1 MIFPVKDGTLGEPM
15 LFPSVEG
22 EDFAPYLGQSELA
35 AAMQALATGHGTG
48 CGTQS
53 FPNAKGLYMAI
64 RSAEGVFAVV
74 CFAVNGKP
82 ERESYSKSL
91 TVAILDECGIMLE
104 NERYKLAKR
113 EMEEKARAQELRAN
127 LLRSI
132 SHDLRTPLTGI
143 SGSASLLL
151 TGKMSEDKRTELL
164 KAIRDDSEWLITLV
178 ENLLCITR
186 IEGRDKLTE
195 LEPELVG
202 EVIADAMT
210 HIDRSSAQHK
220 VTTVIADDYL
230 MAYMDARLIE
240 QVLINLVNNAVKYTP
255 AGSTICVSAES
266 SGGSVLVSVS
276 DNGPGIADESKGKI
290 FDMFYTEAKTGDS
303 RRGLG
308 LGLALCKSIVT
319 AHGGEISVSDAEP
332 HGAVFTFSLP
342 EVKTDEQGTDTGR

>member
-1 MIFPVKDGTLGEPM
+1 M
-15 LFPSVEG
+15 
-22 EDFAPYLGQSELA
+22 
-35 AAMQALATGHGTG
+35 
-48 CGTQS
+48 
-53 FPNAKGLYMAI
+53 
-64 RSAEGVFAVV
+64 
-74 CFAVNGKP
+74 
-82 ERESYSKSL
+82 
-91 TVAILDECGIMLE
+91 
-104 NERYKLAKR
+104 
-113 EMEEKARAQELRAN
+113 
-127 LLRSI
+127 
-132 SHDLRTPLTGI
+132 
-143 SGSASLLL
+143 
-151 TGKMSEDKRTELL
+151 
-164 KAIRDDSEWLITLV
+164 V

-319 AHGGEISVSDAEP
+319 AHGGEISVSDAKP

>member
-1 MIFPVKDGTLGEPM
+1 MEEILVCLSGA
-15 LFPSVEG
+15 PSNVRVIK
-22 EDFAPYLGQSELA
+22 A
-35 AAMQALATGHGTG
+35 AA
-48 CGTQS
+48 
-53 FPNAKGLYMAI
+53 KMAE
-64 RSAEGVFAVV
+64 AYG
-74 CFAVNGKP
+74 
-82 ERESYSKSL
+82 
-91 TVAILDECGIMLE
+91 
-104 NERYKLAKR
+104 
-113 EMEEKARAQELRAN
+113 
-127 LLRSI
+127 
-132 SHDLRTPLTGI
+132 
-143 SGSASLLL
+143 
-151 TGKMSEDKRTELL
+151 
-164 KAIRDDSEWLITLV
+164 
-178 ENLLCITR
+178 ENLTALYVEPPDFHEHDPGAKSRLEENFRLAHRLGAKVTR
-186 IEGRDKLTE
+186 LY
-195 LEPELVG
+195 G

-342 EVKTDEQGTDTGR
+342 EVKIDEQGTDTGR

>member
-1 MIFPVKDGTLGEPM
+1 M
-15 LFPSVEG
+15 
-22 EDFAPYLGQSELA
+22 
-35 AAMQALATGHGTG
+35 
-48 CGTQS
+48 
-53 FPNAKGLYMAI
+53 
-64 RSAEGVFAVV
+64 
-74 CFAVNGKP
+74 
-82 ERESYSKSL
+82 
-91 TVAILDECGIMLE
+91 
-104 NERYKLAKR
+104 
-113 EMEEKARAQELRAN
+113 
-127 LLRSI
+127 
-132 SHDLRTPLTGI
+132 
-143 SGSASLLL
+143 
-151 TGKMSEDKRTELL
+151 
-164 KAIRDDSEWLITLV
+164 V

-195 LEPELVG
+195 LEPELAG

-210 HIDRSSAQHK
+210 HIDRSSAQHT

-240 QVLINLVNNAVKYTP
+240 QVLINLVNNAVKHTP

-303 RRGLG
+303 RRALG

>member
-1 MIFPVKDGTLGEPM
+1 MEEMLVCLSGAPSNVRVIKAAAKMAEAYGGNLTALYVEPPDFHEHDPGAKSRLEENFRLAHRLGAKVTR
-15 LFPSVEG
+15 LYG
-22 EDFAPYLGQSELA
+22 EDA
-35 AAMQALATGHGTG
+35 A
-48 CGTQS
+48 TQ
-53 FPNAKGLYMAI
+53 I
-64 RSAEGVFAVV
+64 AE
-74 CFAVNGKP
+74 
-82 ERESYSKSL
+82 Y
-91 TVAILDECGIMLE
+91 
-104 NERYKLAKR
+104 
-113 EMEEKARAQELRAN
+113 ARV
-127 LLRSI
+127 
-132 SHDLRTPLTGI
+132 
-143 SGSASLLL
+143 SGS
-151 TGKMSEDKRTELL
+151 TKIVIGKSPTHTSVFRKKDAYRQAQRACARYRYLHNPRQGYAVREGAPSELL

-210 HIDRSSAQHK
+210 HIDRNSAQHK

-255 AGSTICVSAES
+255 AGSAICVSAES

-319 AHGGEISVSDAEP
+319 AHG
-332 HGAVFTFSLP
+332 AVFTFSLP

>member
-1 MIFPVKDGTLGEPM
+1 M
-15 LFPSVEG
+15 
-22 EDFAPYLGQSELA
+22 
-35 AAMQALATGHGTG
+35 
-48 CGTQS
+48 
-53 FPNAKGLYMAI
+53 
-64 RSAEGVFAVV
+64 
-74 CFAVNGKP
+74 
-82 ERESYSKSL
+82 
-91 TVAILDECGIMLE
+91 
-104 NERYKLAKR
+104 
-113 EMEEKARAQELRAN
+113 
-127 LLRSI
+127 
-132 SHDLRTPLTGI
+132 
-143 SGSASLLL
+143 
-151 TGKMSEDKRTELL
+151 
-164 KAIRDDSEWLITLV
+164 V

-202 EVIADAMT
+202 EGVADAMT
-210 HIDRSSAQHK
+210 HIGRSSAQHK
-220 VTTVIADDYL
+220 VTPVVADDYL
-230 MAYMDARLIE
+230 LAYMDARLIE

>member
-1 MIFPVKDGTLGEPM
+1 M
-15 LFPSVEG
+15 
-22 EDFAPYLGQSELA
+22 
-35 AAMQALATGHGTG
+35 
-48 CGTQS
+48 
-53 FPNAKGLYMAI
+53 
-64 RSAEGVFAVV
+64 
-74 CFAVNGKP
+74 
-82 ERESYSKSL
+82 
-91 TVAILDECGIMLE
+91 
-104 NERYKLAKR
+104 
-113 EMEEKARAQELRAN
+113 
-127 LLRSI
+127 
-132 SHDLRTPLTGI
+132 
-143 SGSASLLL
+143 
-151 TGKMSEDKRTELL
+151 
-164 KAIRDDSEWLITLV
+164 
-178 ENLLCITR
+178 CITR

-255 AGSTICVSAES
+255 TGSTICVSAES
-266 SGGSVLVSVS
+266 PGGSVLVS

-308 LGLALCKSIVT
+308 LGLALFESIVT

>member
-1 MIFPVKDGTLGEPM
+1 M
-15 LFPSVEG
+15 
-22 EDFAPYLGQSELA
+22 
-35 AAMQALATGHGTG
+35 
-48 CGTQS
+48 
-53 FPNAKGLYMAI
+53 
-64 RSAEGVFAVV
+64 
-74 CFAVNGKP
+74 
-82 ERESYSKSL
+82 
-91 TVAILDECGIMLE
+91 
-104 NERYKLAKR
+104 
-113 EMEEKARAQELRAN
+113 
-127 LLRSI
+127 
-132 SHDLRTPLTGI
+132 
-143 SGSASLLL
+143 
-151 TGKMSEDKRTELL
+151 
-164 KAIRDDSEWLITLV
+164 V

-210 HIDRSSAQHK
+210 HIDRSSARHK

-276 DNGPGIADESKGKI
+276 DNGSGIADESKGKI